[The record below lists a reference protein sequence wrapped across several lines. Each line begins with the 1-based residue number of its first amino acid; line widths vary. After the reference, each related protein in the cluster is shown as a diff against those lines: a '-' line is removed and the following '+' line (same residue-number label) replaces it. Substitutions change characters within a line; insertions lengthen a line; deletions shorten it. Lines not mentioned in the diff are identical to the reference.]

1 MVQAYEIEQ
10 VAEKLIIAPVALRRW
25 AILQLR
31 YVAGSKRAIWLF
43 DILMFIQKERPV
55 LH

>member
-1 MVQAYEIEQ
+1 MVQAYEIEH

-31 YVAGSKRAIWLF
+31 NGAGGKRAIWHF
-43 DILMFIQKERPV
+43 DILMSIQKERPA